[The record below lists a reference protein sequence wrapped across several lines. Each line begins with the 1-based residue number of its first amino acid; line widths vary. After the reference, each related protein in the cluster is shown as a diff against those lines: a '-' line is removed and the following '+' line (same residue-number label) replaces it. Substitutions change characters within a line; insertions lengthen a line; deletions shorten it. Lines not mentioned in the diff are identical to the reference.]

1 MSLKIFVV
9 VATVGRA
16 AVTTRTVDRLSLQT
30 RAPDGILVVGASDDD
45 VEGVARAS
53 SRPEI
58 VLAEKGLCK
67 QRNKS
72 LDLLKGRADIIVF
85 FDDDYVAA
93 PEFIAGVEELFG
105 TRPDLVGATGRLI
118 ADGIHSDGF
127 TVDEAIAMIEADD
140 AGPPRET
147 ISEALY
153 GCNMVI
159 RLAAA
164 KGLRFEEALPMYGW
178 QEDIDFTYQLGKR
191 GSMVKS
197 SLLRGVH
204 MGNKGAR
211 SPGKRLG
218 YSQIAN
224 PVFLLK
230 KGSIPPK
237 LAWRLMSRNVLANI
251 IGMLKRDPKVDR
263 IGRVVGNLTALRD
276 YAANKLDPRYILQI

>member
-1 MSLKIFVV
+1 MSLKIWVV

-16 AVTTRTVDRLSLQT
+16 AVTSRTVDRLSLQT
-30 RAPDGILVVGASDDD
+30 RLPDGILVVGASEGD
-45 VEGVARAS
+45 VTGVADAS

-58 VLAEKGLCK
+58 ALAEKGLCK
-67 QRNKS
+67 QRNRS
-72 LDLLKGRADIIVF
+72 LNLLHDRADIIVF

-93 PEFIAGVEELFG
+93 PEFMAGVETLFG

-118 ADGIHSDGF
+118 ADGVNGDGF

-140 AGPPRET
+140 AGPVRESV
-147 ISEALY
+147 SEALY

-164 KGLRFEEALPMYGW
+164 EGLRFEEALPMYGW

-224 PVFLLK
+224 PVFCLK

-251 IGMLKRDPKVDR
+251 VGLLRRDAKVDR
-263 IGRVVGNLTALRD
+263 AGRVVGNLTALRD
-276 YAANKLDPRYILQI
+276 FAANRLDPRYILKI